1 MSLEAEG
8 SAPAGNPVGVPAPS
22 LLSEPPAPQPGVMS
36 SGTGANSP
44 AAGANSP
51 EVKAPPTGTWRDK
64 LPEELRAHKSLSKFE
79 TEEGLAKSY
88 VNLERMLGHD
98 KVPVPKTP
106 DDKEAWEAYY
116 KAGGRP
122 DAPDAYEVKRPDD
135 MPAGMTYDE
144 EGEKFLRQFAH
155 ANGFNQTQF
164 AAAYDTYF
172 KREAERLQGWQQ
184 SQTQAKEEGVRSLQ
198 REHGSG
204 FDKFLNG
211 ARVALRQYGDD
222 AAISKLEA
230 AGLANDPDIIR
241 VFGKVGK
248 ELVGEQHLKGN
259 GTSPSGP
266 ADIQQRISEHREK
279 YKAVLFDKH
288 HPEHETR
295 VREMKQMFEALHGT
309 GPA

>member
-1 MSLEAEG
+1 MSLETEG
-8 SAPAGNPVGVPAPS
+8 SAPAGNPAPGPAPS
-22 LLSEPPAPQPGVMS
+22 LLSEPPAPQPGVI
-36 SGTGANSP
+36 GQQPP
-44 AAGANSP
+44 ASQGQ
-51 EVKAPPTGTWRDK
+51 EAPKPVPSGTWRDK
-64 LPEELRAHKSLSKFE
+64 LPEDLRAHKSLSKFE

-98 KVPVPKTP
+98 KVPVPKTA
-106 DDKEAWEAYY
+106 DDKEAWDAYY

-122 DAPDAYEVKRPDD
+122 DAPDAYEVKRPED

-164 AAAYDTYF
+164 AAAYETYF

-184 SQTQAKEEGVRSLQ
+184 SQTQAKDEGVRSLQ
-198 REHGSG
+198 REHGPG

-222 AAISKLEA
+222 AAIQKLEA

-279 YKAVLFDKH
+279 YKSVLFDKH
-288 HPEHETR
+288 HPEHGAR
-295 VREMKQMFEALHGT
+295 VREMQQMFEALHGT